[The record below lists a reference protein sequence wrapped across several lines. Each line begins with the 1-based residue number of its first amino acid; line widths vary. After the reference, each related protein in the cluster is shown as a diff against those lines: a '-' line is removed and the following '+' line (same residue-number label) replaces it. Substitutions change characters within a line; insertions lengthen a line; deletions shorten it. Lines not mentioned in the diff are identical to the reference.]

1 MLTCT
6 DAEDLYC
13 FVATENGEIIGSVCF
28 TKMRFES
35 DIRAFILSPMAIGTD
50 HQGKGL
56 GQELINFGINELKK
70 DGVELVITYGDP
82 SFYSKVGFRAVTEA
96 IVPSPLRMTYPEGWQ
111 AQSLKGDKIE
121 PITGNAHC
129 VKALNKPELW

>member
-1 MLTCT
+1 MELLHHTPGDAKEIQQLFVSTFSDSEGPAEGELIGRLVKEMLTCT

-50 HQGKGL
+50 HQGKGK
-56 GQELINFGINELKK
+56 GQKLINFGINELKK
-70 DGVELVITYGDP
+70 MA
-82 SFYSKVGFRAVTEA
+82 SNS
-96 IVPSPLRMTYPEGWQ
+96 
-111 AQSLKGDKIE
+111 
-121 PITGNAHC
+121 
-129 VKALNKPELW
+129 